1 MCEFGSTTKSLVSS
15 ERKSEVDMHVMSQRF
30 QDRMMGNT
38 NTSAATGATG
48 DFQSRLKQYREKFCD
63 PHDNNA
69 QLFLLC
75 EHDQDKNL
83 GNSNSGAVAPR
94 GIGGNNT
101 ERLNKDV
108 DFLRTVDFPLTLDM
122 DFTDNVLTDQEEE
135 VIALGDNLYGHDVF
149 ARISGKVFRDSEDEA
164 LPAPHQALMDARAA
178 LAKLGV
184 AYNSYSAI
192 TSMKAAGTA
201 GSRDFLE
208 AALVELGIPEDNTNT
223 RDGIDDVRRIL
234 GFSNASGD
242 EIGPSYH
249 AQMEVLTKK
258 IYQTP
263 DFYTNLYDKPVNV
276 ERKAVAM
283 QAIGLMQKFDLF
295 KSYLRNEA
303 NISILLEL
311 AVEDLQGRA
320 DQKVQEQSKEG
331 LN

>member
-1 MCEFGSTTKSLVSS
+1 MCEFGSTAKSLVSS

-30 QDRMMGNT
+30 QDRMLGNT
-38 NTSAATGATG
+38 NTAAASGLPG
-48 DFQSRLKQYREKFCD
+48 DTRSRLKQYREKFCD
-63 PHDNNA
+63 PHDNNG

-83 GNSNSGAVAPR
+83 GNSTPGNAAPR
-94 GIGGNNT
+94 GVGGDNT

-122 DFTDNVLTDQEEE
+122 DFTDNALTDQEEE
-135 VIALGDNLYGHDVF
+135 IIALGDNLYGHDVF
-149 ARISGKVFRDSEDEA
+149 ARISGKVFSDGQDEA
-164 LPAPHQALMDARAA
+164 LPASNQALMDARAA

-208 AALVELGIPEDNTNT
+208 AALIELGIPEDNTNT
-223 RDGIDDVRRIL
+223 RDQIDDVRRIL

-311 AVEDLQGRA
+311 AVEELQGKA
-320 DQKVQEQSKEG
+320 EQKVNEQSVEG